1 MTWEFIT
8 KPVQSANAVSWEWQ
22 WRSIDQHG
30 ATTTS
35 ERTFTSFKACVA
47 DARIHGFTGDPEP
60 GDAGTVFQRPQFRFT
75 WY

>member
-60 GDAGTVFQRPQFRFT
+60 GDAGTVFQRRQFRFT

>member
-8 KPVQSANAVSWEWQ
+8 NPVQSANAVSWEWQ

-60 GDAGTVFQRPQFRFT
+60 ADAGTVFQRPQFRFT